1 MQQFTGKQYLQMDIA
16 SNFGLDNKDWDV
28 RLAWF
33 ESNQHQ
39 LHSLIKEAKEPAL
52 YFAAVLAWE
61 DVQAGK
67 PSGYPISLDATCSGL
82 QILSVLTGDSMAAK
96 LCNVI
101 NVGHRADAYTSLY
114 ISMVTKL
121 GQEGRITRDK
131 TKQAILTALYG
142 STAIPKEI
150 FGTGI
155 LLGTF
160 HETMEEETPAVWELN
175 KTYLSIWNPEWL
187 KYSVV
192 FPDNFHMH
200 VKVMGQITEAVHFEN
215 APYDVHYNVNMPTEE
230 GRSLGAN
237 TTHGVDGMIVREM
250 NRRCNYD
257 PKVVKRVQE
266 ALDAYGDMAVPYIDP
281 SDEDLVMVEI
291 LWDHYKNTGYLSARI
306 LDYIT
311 VANVAAIDPEVIQ
324 ELIDSLPAKPF
335 EIICIHDC
343 FRCLP
348 NYGNDMRKQ
357 YNIQLYLI
365 AKSTLL
371 SSILS
376 QLLGREVVIGKFD
389 DDMADL
395 ILDADYAIC

>member
-257 PKVVKRVQE
+257 PKVVAKVRIVLADCE
-266 ALDAYGDMAVPYIDP
+266 AHDMGAD
-281 SDEDLVMVEI
+281 DEDTEMVRI
-291 LWDHYKNTGYLSARI
+291 LWGHYKETGYLSARI
-306 LDYIT
+306 LDHIHMDNAGIVDYT
-311 VANVAAIDPEVIQ
+311 VVMD
-324 ELIDSLPAKPF
+324 LIDSLPAKPF

-357 YNIQLYLI
+357 YNIQLHLI

-376 QLLGREVVIGKFD
+376 QLMGREVKIGKFD
-389 DDMADL
+389 DSMADL
-395 ILDADYAIC
+395 ILDADYSIC

>member
-257 PKVVKRVQE
+257 PKQVAKVRIALADCE
-266 ALDAYGDMAVPYIDP
+266 AHDMCAD
-281 SDEDLVMVEI
+281 DEDTEMVRI
-291 LWDHYKNTGYLSARI
+291 LWSHYEETGYLSARI
-306 LDYIT
+306 LDHIHKDNAGIVDYT
-311 VANVAAIDPEVIQ
+311 VVMG
-324 ELIDSLPAKPF
+324 LIDSLPAKPF

>member
-16 SNFGLDNKDWDV
+16 ANFGLDNKDWND
-28 RLAWF
+28 RLQWF
-33 ESNQHQ
+33 EDNQHQ
-39 LHSLIKEAKEPAL
+39 LHSLIKQAKEPAL
-52 YFAAVLAWE
+52 YFAGVLAWE

-131 TKQAILTALYG
+131 TKEAILTALYG
-142 STAIPKEI
+142 STAIPKQI

-160 HETMEEETPAVWELN
+160 HETMMQETPAVWELN

-192 FPDNFHMH
+192 YPDNFHMH

-215 APYDVHYNVNMPTEE
+215 SPYDVHYNVNIPTEE

-237 TTHGVDGMIVREM
+237 TTHGTDGMIVREM
-250 NRRCNYD
+250 TRRCNYD
-257 PKVVKRVQE
+257 PKVVDRATYALLSGARVGQ
-266 ALDAYGDMAVPYIDP
+266 APVNHD
-281 SDEDLVMVEI
+281 DEMVEI
-291 LWDHYKNTGYLSARI
+291 LWGHYMNCGYLSARI
-306 LDYIT
+306 LDHLQ
-311 VANVAAIDPEVIQ
+311 VDNVWMVDVDVVL
-324 ELIDSLPAKPF
+324 ELIESLPKKPF

-376 QLLGREVVIGKFD
+376 QLLGRDIKIGKFD
-389 DDMADL
+389 DNMANQ
-395 ILDADYAIC
+395 ILEADYAIC